1 MFYLCSNRTRLHPL
15 RTAGESF
22 FYNNESKSKNNSAAN
37 SYTQI
42 KRNPDAWM
50 IFETATFGTL
60 SKMYKNLK
68 NQSPLKSRIANELG
82 LYSARDLSSWLEA
95 ISVLRN
101 TIAHHSRIWYRIFS
115 KKPTNI
121 RGHRYDWMAQDM
133 TEHQRKRA
141 FGVISC
147 LLYLCNAIN
156 PVNTIKDDIKTLFRS
171 MPDVPIFMIGFS
183 RGWENNPLWK

>member
-1 MFYLCSNRTRLHPL
+1 
-15 RTAGESF
+15 
-22 FYNNESKSKNNSAAN
+22 
-37 SYTQI
+37 
-42 KRNPDAWM
+42 
-50 IFETATFGTL
+50 
-60 SKMYKNLK
+60 
-68 NQSPLKSRIANELG
+68 
-82 LYSARDLSSWLEA
+82 
-95 ISVLRN
+95 
-101 TIAHHSRIWYRIFS
+101 
-115 KKPTNI
+115 
-121 RGHRYDWMAQDM
+121 WMAQDM